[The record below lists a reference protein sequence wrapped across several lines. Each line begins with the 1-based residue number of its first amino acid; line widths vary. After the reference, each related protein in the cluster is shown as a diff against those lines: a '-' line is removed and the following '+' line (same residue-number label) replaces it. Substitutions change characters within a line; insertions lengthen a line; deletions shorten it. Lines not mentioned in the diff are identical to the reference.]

1 MGTTGRCGEAVLRK
15 GKEMLIEEMRKD
27 KDHFHTH
34 LLQILTMPPL
44 EEEEEEVEQGE
55 EKEDESK
62 EKKRKK
68 EEEKKRKKIRREGR
82 YEDLAVIDS
91 PLSEME

>member
-1 MGTTGRCGEAVLRK
+1 MGTTGCCGGAVLRK

-44 EEEEEEVEQGE
+44 EEEEEAEQGE

-68 EEEKKRKKIRREGR
+68 EEEREGR

-91 PLSEME
+91 PLFEME